1 MIASALGQVKDPPE
15 GEARNELEVRD
26 LAGLLPR
33 GLTGLPITSGVPICR
48 SIWPISPP
56 RFHEPFLLCVC
67 ASPRHTKSKRRNP
80 VVGLAF
86 GGSRVGER
94 PVKLREA
101 ASTIFALT
109 AILPLLVFVYFMWR
123 FGLLESTEAQLGI
136 FLALALALLGYVLFR
151 RLTQRVADLG
161 RALGQAVA
169 VPATPVGK
177 NAASARTPA
186 KGSATAAVPGLGQ
199 VNEIGE
205 IAQAFGRMLVEL
217 RASTERLEDL
227 VFKLGALND
236 MVEMAAR
243 IPRIEDLLSHVL
255 ERTMR
260 AVSAGIGSIMLLDRE
275 RRTLRIAVGRGLQET
290 GRGPVEVKVGEGIAG
305 KVVEMGEAVVVEDI
319 EKDPRFGQASDPR
332 YGGGSFIC
340 MPLRVAERIV
350 GVVNLSKK
358 EVAPGTTGVFS
369 QTDLQFLNALATY
382 TAYAVDNAR
391 LFEEAQQA
399 AQRLQEVVEDQKLR
413 LSLAQQQMIQAAKL
427 SALGELVAGV
437 AHELNNPLTVLVGAS
452 DILEQQAPEGLKE
465 YAQMIRES
473 TDAARHIV
481 RGLLTFGR
489 QMPLERRHVM
499 LDELIEKVLAL
510 TAADLRIESVKVDRD
525 MAADLPP
532 VWADG
537 NQLQQVLV
545 NLVTNAKQ
553 AMAEQPEAERR
564 LRVTTRALGVDRVQI
579 TLEDTGPGIPADV
592 LPKIFDPFVT
602 TKGSAGT
609 GLGLS
614 ISYGIIREHGGLITA
629 DSRPGHGATFTI
641 DLPVGSAGGSADD
654 TTGPTVHLQG
664 KRILIVEHDQAVQ
677 KILLEHLEPT
687 GCTALTVA
695 RADEAR
701 QHLRDGIDLVVA
713 DFNLDGV
720 DWLELL
726 GQVAARGTAVGHRFI
741 FITAGPVGE
750 EADKALRAAGAA
762 LLYKPF
768 TGLQFLDAVRATAS

>member
-1 MIASALGQVKDPPE
+1 
-15 GEARNELEVRD
+15 
-26 LAGLLPR
+26 
-33 GLTGLPITSGVPICR
+33 
-48 SIWPISPP
+48 
-56 RFHEPFLLCVC
+56 
-67 ASPRHTKSKRRNP
+67 
-80 VVGLAF
+80 
-86 GGSRVGER
+86 
-94 PVKLREA
+94 VKLREA
-101 ASTIFALT
+101 ASTIFSLT
-109 AILPLLVFVYFMWR
+109 AVLPLLIFLYFMWK
-123 FGLLESTEAQLGI
+123 FGLLESTEVQLGI
-136 FLALALALLGYVLFR
+136 FFALALALLGYALFR
-151 RLTQRVADLG
+151 RLTSRVAELG
-161 RALGQAVA
+161 RALGQAVST
-169 VPATPVGK
+169 PATTAER
-177 NAASARTPA
+177 AAAPAA
-186 KGSATAAVPGLGQ
+186 KGAAAEVPGLGQ

-205 IAQAFGRMLVEL
+205 IAQAFGRMLGEL

-260 AVSAGIGSIMLLDRE
+260 AVSAGIGSIMLLDRD
-275 RRTLRIAVGRGLQET
+275 RQTLRIAVGRGLKDT

-319 EKDPRFGQASDPR
+319 EKDPRFGQANDPR

-350 GVVNLSKK
+350 GVVNLAKK

-413 LSLAQQQMIQAAKL
+413 LTLAQQQMIQAAKL

-452 DILEQQAPEGLKE
+452 DILEQQAPEHLKE

-510 TAADLRIESVKVDRD
+510 TAADLRIENVKVDRD
-525 MAADLPP
+525 SESGLPP
-532 VWADG
+532 VWADHH
-537 NQLQQVLV
+537 QLQQVLV

-564 LRVTTRALGVDRVQI
+564 LKITSRALGPDRVQI
-579 TLEDTGPGIPADV
+579 TVEDTGPGIPPEV
-592 LPKIFDPFVT
+592 LPTIFDPFVT

-614 ISYGIIREHGGLITA
+614 ISYGIIREHGGHITA
-629 DSRPGHGATFTI
+629 DSRPGRGAIFTI
-641 DLPVGSAGGSADD
+641 ELPVGSSAAG
-654 TTGPTVHLQG
+654 TVSNSGDQPVRLDG

-713 DFNLDGV
+713 DYHLDGV
-720 DWLELL
+720 DWLDLL
-726 GQVAARGTAVGHRFI
+726 NQAAARGSAVAGRFI
-741 FITAGPVGE
+741 FITAGPVGPA
-750 EADKALRAAGAA
+750 ADKALRSAGAC

-768 TGLQFLDAVRATAS
+768 TGDQFLEAVRATTA

>member
-1 MIASALGQVKDPPE
+1 
-15 GEARNELEVRD
+15 VR
-26 LAGLLPR
+26 
-33 GLTGLPITSGVPICR
+33 
-48 SIWPISPP
+48 
-56 RFHEPFLLCVC
+56 
-67 ASPRHTKSKRRNP
+67 
-80 VVGLAF
+80 
-86 GGSRVGER
+86 
-94 PVKLREA
+94 LREA
-101 ASTIFALT
+101 ASTIFSLT
-109 AILPLLVFVYFMWR
+109 AILPLLIFMYFMWR
-123 FGLLESTEAQLGI
+123 FGLLESTEVQLGI
-136 FLALALALLGYVLFR
+136 FLALAIALLGYVLFR
-151 RLTQRVADLG
+151 RLTGRVADLG
-161 RALGQAVA
+161 RALGQAVIA
-169 VPATPVGK
+169 PAAT
-177 NAASARTPA
+177 STTA
-186 KGSATAAVPGLGQ
+186 KSATGAVPGLGQ

-275 RRTLRIAVGRGLQET
+275 RRTLRIAVGRGLQEA

-319 EKDPRFGQASDPR
+319 EKDPRFGRASDPR

-340 MPLRVAERIV
+340 MPLRVGERIV
-350 GVVNLSKK
+350 GVVNLAKK
-358 EVAPGTTGVFS
+358 EVAPGSTGVFS

-413 LSLAQQQMIQAAKL
+413 LTLAQQQMIQAAKL

-452 DILEQQAPEGLKE
+452 EILEQQAPEGVKE
-465 YAQMIRES
+465 YAQMIREA

-499 LDELIEKVLAL
+499 LDDLIEKALAL

-537 NQLQQVLV
+537 HQLQQVLDGRGFTRHG
-545 NLVTNAKQ
+545 LQDRREGIHA
-553 AMAEQPEAERR
+553 PERR
-564 LRVTTRALGVDRVQI
+564 VPDQDLRHRASPPPSAPWPGVY
-579 TLEDTGPGIPADV
+579 
-592 LPKIFDPFVT
+592 
-602 TKGSAGT
+602 GSPSPQ
-609 GLGLS
+609 L
-614 ISYGIIREHGGLITA
+614 
-629 DSRPGHGATFTI
+629 
-641 DLPVGSAGGSADD
+641 
-654 TTGPTVHLQG
+654 
-664 KRILIVEHDQAVQ
+664 
-677 KILLEHLEPT
+677 
-687 GCTALTVA
+687 
-695 RADEAR
+695 RADKT
-701 QHLRDGIDLVVA
+701 HLA
-713 DFNLDGV
+713 
-720 DWLELL
+720 
-726 GQVAARGTAVGHRFI
+726 
-741 FITAGPVGE
+741 
-750 EADKALRAAGAA
+750 
-762 LLYKPF
+762 
-768 TGLQFLDAVRATAS
+768 